1 MSAENVPDTVWK
13 STLLDDVGETVNL
26 CFQCG
31 TCTSSCPSGRMT
43 AFRTRQILRLAQ
55 FGLPE
60 QILPSDDLWHCTT
73 CFTCYERCPRGVE
86 IVDII
91 TSLRNMAVRAGFMS
105 ENHKKLVKTLYDTG
119 HLVPTSEKTAAL
131 RKEVGLSDV
140 PNTTLKDQETLKQ
153 VQYIMEQTR
162 LLMIIKE
169 G

>member
-1 MSAENVPDTVWK
+1 
-13 STLLDDVGETVNL
+13 
-26 CFQCG
+26 
-31 TCTSSCPSGRMT
+31 MT

-60 QILPSDDLWHCTT
+60 LILPSDDLWHCTT
-73 CFTCYERCPRGVE
+73 CYTCYERCPRGVE

-105 ENHKKLVKTLYDTG
+105 DNHKVLVKILYDTG
-119 HLVPTSEKTAAL
+119 HLIPTSDKIMAL
-131 RKEVGLSDV
+131 RKDLGLDEV
-140 PNTTLKDQETLKQ
+140 PNTVLRDEESLKQ

-169 G
+169 D